1 MAAHF
6 GREGDLALLQTRPP
20 GKDELWRPRHTINIT
35 GHPNVPA
42 STYAKV
48 IVDTAVSLTGGRGQN
63 PFFPTKAQIAIQ
75 TGFEVLRQMEAYVT
89 IPNIHRLLLNEEDAS
104 AAIEAL
110 INKGDQRS
118 LELVVALRDGF
129 FGQPP
134 EQLGGVQG
142 TLSTYLEFFINPE
155 IAEVFCANQPTFSM
169 DQIDAGKI
177 VCIAMPQ
184 KFQSE
189 RLYINTILNATETF
203 GVKALAGHLAKK
215 FRIPWVFF
223 RIFRPGFEQAVKTIR
238 RQESSGRVPPDRYSG
253 VVHKAGY
260 G

>member
-1 MAAHF
+1 
-6 GREGDLALLQTRPP
+6 
-20 GKDELWRPRHTINIT
+20 
-35 GHPNVPA
+35 
-42 STYAKV
+42 
-48 IVDTAVSLTGGRGQN
+48 
-63 PFFPTKAQIAIQ
+63 
-75 TGFEVLRQMEAYVT
+75 MEAYVT

-155 IAEVFCANQPTFSM
+155 IAEVFCANEPTFSM

-189 RLYINTILNATETF
+189 RLYINTVLKLSYYF
-203 GVKALAGHLAKK
+203 HALSRFDK
-215 FRIPWVFF
+215 PWQ
-223 RIFRPGFEQAVKTIR
+223 PG
-238 RQESSGRVPPDRYSG
+238 
-253 VVHKAGY
+253 
-260 G
+260 

>member
-63 PFFPTKAQIAIQ
+63 PFFPTKAQLAIQ
-75 TGFEVLRQMEAYVT
+75 TGFEVLRQMGAYVT

-129 FGQPP
+129 LANRPSSLAVCRELSARILSSSSIRKSPKCSARMSPP
-134 EQLGGVQG
+134 FNGSNRRRQ
-142 TLSTYLEFFINPE
+142 
-155 IAEVFCANQPTFSM
+155 
-169 DQIDAGKI
+169 D
-177 VCIAMPQ
+177 
-184 KFQSE
+184 
-189 RLYINTILNATETF
+189 RLYRHAAKVPERAALHQQHPEALLLLSRLEPVRQTISPLYSRGSADAACTLHALFLCCLVQLHATSCE
-203 GVKALAGHLAKK
+203 
-215 FRIPWVFF
+215 
-223 RIFRPGFEQAVKTIR
+223 
-238 RQESSGRVPPDRYSG
+238 DN
-253 VVHKAGY
+253 
-260 G
+260 